1 MINYATYRIN
11 NKISNEL
18 NDTFDSTGFISVTVV
33 DFSLLKSLFTTL
45 FSIETLQIQFY
56 NFLGRKANETK
67 SEAQDHNQSQNEQDN
82 EGEPAF
88 FIQFIDDFQS
98 RFNAVL
104 FPRDFK
110 MYI

>member
-18 NDTFDSTGFISVTVV
+18 NDTFDSTDFIFTAVV

-56 NFLGRKANETK
+56 NFLGRDTK
-67 SEAQDHNQSQNEQDN
+67 EPKKGTQDHNLSQNEQDN
-82 EGEPAF
+82 EGKPAF
-88 FIQFIDDFQS
+88 FVQFVDSFD
-98 RFNAVL
+98 AL
-104 FPRDFK
+104 LLRDFK
-110 MYI
+110 IYI

>member
-1 MINYATYRIN
+1 MINYATYRID

-18 NDTFDSTGFISVTVV
+18 NDTFDSTGFISTSVV

-56 NFLGRKANETK
+56 NFLGRDTK
-67 SEAQDHNQSQNEQDN
+67 KGIQNHNISQNGQDD
-82 EGEPAF
+82 EGKSAF
-88 FIQFIDDFQS
+88 FIQLVD
-98 RFNAVL
+98 RFVNSFDIL

-110 MYI
+110 IYI